1 MMNRTVPQVSRRP
14 TKVAMTPGSHVVS
27 DIGYVTIPDRNGNK
41 YWVLYKDLCS
51 QHREVYRMKRKDD
64 IVGVWCQY
72 IADNE
77 FQDLQCTLVCR
88 IRNFITDADASYI
101 EGKVKE
107 VNKNKLIR
115 KWTIAPYTQCANPAE
130 SEMQRMMEH
139 AVSMLYN
146 SGLPPSFLLDAL
158 DCHTQIVNRLF
169 TPVYH
174 RECDKYKTP
183 YERFHGTKPSF
194 NDMAR
199 FGCKTITFVWRDY
212 RAKHDAHSWV
222 DWYFG

>member
-1 MMNRTVPQVSRRP
+1 
-14 TKVAMTPGSHVVS
+14 
-27 DIGYVTIPDRNGNK
+27 
-41 YWVLYKDLCS
+41 
-51 QHREVYRMKRKDD
+51 
-64 IVGVWCQY
+64 
-72 IADNE
+72 
-77 FQDLQCTLVCR
+77 
-88 IRNFITDADASYI
+88 
-101 EGKVKE
+101 
-107 VNKNKLIR
+107 
-115 KWTIAPYTQCANPAE
+115 
-130 SEMQRMMEH
+130 MMEH

-146 SGLPPSFLLDAL
+146 SGLPPSFLLDTL

-222 DWYFG
+222 GWYLGPTKCMRARRVYRPTTNKVYDGYHALFDCNEVYGDLMGVMFRSRVDAEKQQREYYNSEVKQC